1 MPPEW
6 GANAILKPARR
17 PLVDRPSL
25 PHQPFAV
32 ESDGVGLRGWLFRGA
47 GPRKGLIVYLH
58 GIGDNRRGG
67 GPLAERFVPQ
77 GWDVLAYDGRAHG
90 ESGGEY
96 CTYGFFEKRDLVAA
110 LGTLEHRR
118 VVLFGS
124 SLGAAVALQAAPL
137 EPRVCGVIAEAPFA
151 SLESIVRDRAPWF
164 ATKSEVGEALR
175 LAGERGRFR
184 VDEVSPE
191 AAARGIRV
199 PVLLIQ
205 GADDR
210 ETGPEHS
217 RRIEAALAGPKQLL
231 LVPGAGHGGALA
243 GPEAWR
249 VIESWLAAL
258 SRARPGPRAV

>member
-1 MPPEW
+1 MASRE
-6 GANAILKPARR
+6 
-17 PLVDRPSL
+17 
-25 PHQPFAV
+25 
-32 ESDGVGLRGWLFRGA
+32 
-47 GPRKGLIVYLH
+47 
-58 GIGDNRRGG
+58 
-67 GPLAERFVPQ
+67 
-77 GWDVLAYDGRAHG
+77 
-90 ESGGEY
+90 EY

-164 ATKSEVGEALR
+164 ATKSEVGGALR

-191 AAARGIRV
+191 AAARGHPRARA
-199 PVLLIQ
+199 PDPRC
-205 GADDR
+205 GRPRDR
-210 ETGPEHS
+210 AGHS

-231 LVPGAGHGGALA
+231 LVPGAATA
-243 GPEAWR
+243 ARSRGP
-249 VIESWLAAL
+249 
-258 SRARPGPRAV
+258 RPGG